1 MIDFNVSS
9 RTKIIKSADDTVE
22 AKAMHKNRF
31 NK

>member
-9 RTKIIKSADDTVE
+9 RTKIIKSADDTVK
-22 AKAMHKNRF
+22 AKAIHKNRF